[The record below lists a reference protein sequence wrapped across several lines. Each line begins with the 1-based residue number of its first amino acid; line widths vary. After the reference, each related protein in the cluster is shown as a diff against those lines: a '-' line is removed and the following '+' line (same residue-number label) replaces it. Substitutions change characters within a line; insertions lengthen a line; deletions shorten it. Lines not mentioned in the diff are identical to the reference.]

1 MAKSAEPTRGRKLRR
16 SRNVSSFL
24 VESTESATSPPK
36 PTMSVVVDVHNENSS
51 NRQHRDDENGLAIEF
66 SNNKETKRYSQN
78 SKVSSRA
85 SEGSRNHS
93 ADREAMRRRS
103 SNDHSHQSHD
113 EVMTIMPLNLIDESE
128 NRNDSREEK
137 PHRRKQWNAASNETE
152 IMDSKKP
159 PRKRWSKDTGV
170 IRLPETS
177 DDASPLIDD
186 SQRKVPIPA
195 PRTSNVSLVFD
206 NPAFVSEDEVLR
218 IETDHNRE
226 STKIEMRKMGSDRS
240 NVDEVGSTS
249 SGSSRK
255 KTNEKEQ
262 QRERHIINSDSWSS
276 RTTRFEQSLNSRKNS
291 AEELDSSTS
300 LGRITDRSNS
310 MASENR
316 ASTSGDGRFQ
326 SEATMRDRSSKGRE
340 RSLFEKK
347 KIPISDEV
355 ISSSAA
361 KDTID
366 PMVKRKRRK
375 KRKQEKEETKEN
387 ERKYISVTIHRAD
400 MLEDDY
406 ANVKRPMV
414 MVHIVEARTGSYLK
428 NGNGYL
434 RPLIT
439 GKFDFRE
446 NKSMIP
452 VWEEELVFEQ
462 DFDTILKH
470 EDNDRTLILF
480 EVIDLLSFA
489 EASRGYDKIG
499 KFLLLDDVLT
509 IMNKCTKSIFYIDF
523 YYFTIGCHILILFVI
538 DRFFYF
544 I

>member
-1 MAKSAEPTRGRKLRR
+1 MAKSAESTRGRKLRR

-24 VESTESATSPPK
+24 EESTESATSPPK
-36 PTMSVVVDVHNENSS
+36 PTMSVVVDVHSENSS
-51 NRQHRDDENGLAIEF
+51 NRQHRDDENGLAIEL
-66 SNNKETKRYSQN
+66 SDNKEIKRSSQS

-85 SEGSRNHS
+85 SEVSRNRS
-93 ADREAMRRRS
+93 ADREARRRKS
-103 SNDHSHQSHD
+103 SNDRSHQSHD
-113 EVMTIMPLNLIDESE
+113 EVMTIMSLDLINESE

-137 PHRRKQWNAASNETE
+137 PHRRKQWNAATNETE
-152 IMDSKKP
+152 IMNSKKP

-186 SQRKVPIPA
+186 SQRKVPVPA
-195 PRTSNVSLVFD
+195 PRTSNVPLVFD

-226 STKIEMRKMGSDRS
+226 STKIEMGKMGSDRS
-240 NVDEVGSTS
+240 NIDEIGSTS
-249 SGSSRK
+249 SGSLRK
-255 KTNEKEQ
+255 KTNEKGR
-262 QRERHIINSDSWSS
+262 QRERYITMNSDSRSS
-276 RTTRFEQSLNSRKNS
+276 RTTKFEQSLNSRKNS
-291 AEELDSSTS
+291 AGELDSSTS
-300 LGRITDRSNS
+300 LGRVTDRSS
-310 MASENR
+310 SKASENR
-316 ASTSGDGRFQ
+316 TSTSGDGRLQ
-326 SEATMRDRSSKGRE
+326 SETTTRDRSSKGRE

-347 KIPISDEV
+347 KILVGEEI
-355 ISSSAA
+355 ISSSVT

-375 KRKQEKEETKEN
+375 KRKQEKEEMRED

-452 VWEEELVFEQ
+452 VWEEELIFEH
-462 DFDTILKH
+462 DFATILKH
-470 EDNDRTLILF
+470 EDSDRTVILF

-489 EASRGYDKIG
+489 EASLGYDKIG
-499 KFLLLDDVLT
+499 KFLLLDDVLI
-509 IMNKCTKSIFYIDF
+509 IMNKQM
-523 YYFTIGCHILILFVI
+523 
-538 DRFFYF
+538 
-544 I
+544 